1 MMSCCT
7 ESEIRTHRRSRR
19 IRLYLLLPLM
29 LAWLV
34 SWYLAPRMPDAFQIQ
49 MPELPGFLNGLSTER
64 DANSVLDNGEF
75 IDINLPQGDI
85 PTGWLFITGLATP
98 NRTVQLLMDDN
109 VVATTETDD
118 EGFWSTEIGFP
129 AERLYDLQA
138 QTVDDAGNVL
148 RETDTFSINAVESP

>member
-1 MMSCCT
+1 MSCCT

-29 LAWLV
+29 LAWLT
-34 SWYLAPRMPDAFQIQ
+34 SWYLAPRMPDAFQIP

-75 IDINLPQGDI
+75 IDINLPDGDI

-98 NRTVQLLMDDN
+98 NREVQLVMDEN
-109 VVATTETDD
+109 VVATTETDS

-129 AERLYDLQA
+129 SARVYELKA
-138 QTVDDAGNVL
+138 QTVNAEGDVL
-148 RETDTFSINAVESP
+148 RETDVFSVNAVDAP